1 MEADMNR
8 ALLAI
13 LAVFCIT
20 VGACSK
26 NNATSESPSSQPN
39 SVTIEPAEPVVSGGT
54 LEDDPFG
61 EVPEP
66 RKPAPALPVVA
77 EATDNPEALP
87 ADSTSAAEV
96 MDSVGR
102 VLRRTIGA
110 DEDEAESKGSIFRS
124 IGRALTKGA
133 QEAASAEPD
142 EAEE

>member
-13 LAVFCIT
+13 LALFCFTI
-20 VGACSK
+20 GACSK
-26 NNATSESPSSQPN
+26 NSASSEAPTSQPN
-39 SVTIEPAEPVVSGGT
+39 PVTIEPPVASPEI

-66 RKPAPALPVVA
+66 REPAPAPPVGA
-77 EATDNPEALP
+77 EATDNPEP
-87 ADSTSAAEV
+87 PPEESASPAEV

-133 QEAASAEPD
+133 QEAASADREST
-142 EAEE
+142 EE